1 MAGEIDKAVILARG
15 LGKRMRRADEG
26 VALADEQARIA
37 ESGVKALIP
46 VGPPEQAGSGRP
58 FLDYVLSGLADA
70 GLREICLVV
79 GPEHDALRDYY
90 TKQVRPK
97 RFGLTFAVQ
106 AEPRGTADAVRA
118 AREFAGDSEFL
129 VMNSDTYY
137 PVEAYRTLRE
147 LGRPGVIAFE
157 HEALVRLSNIP
168 AERVKQFAILR
179 ISATDELESVIE
191 KPDES
196 AWSAA
201 GASEFVSMN
210 IWRFGP
216 RIFDAC
222 AAVKPSV
229 RGELELPEA
238 VHLAITKFGLRLR
251 VVRMRAGVLDLSSRA
266 DILTVAERLRG
277 VQVNL

>member
-15 LGKRMRRADEG
+15 LGKRMRRADAS
-26 VALADEQARIA
+26 VALGDEQARIA

-46 VGPPEQAGSGRP
+46 VGPAGQPGGGRP

-70 GLREICLVV
+70 GFREICLVV

-90 TKQVRPK
+90 TQEVRPR
-97 RFGLTFAVQ
+97 RFTLAFAVQ
-106 AEPRGTADAVRA
+106 AEPRGTADAVLA
-118 AREFAGDSEFL
+118 AREFAGESEFL
-129 VMNSDTYY
+129 VLNSDTYY
-137 PVEAYRTLRE
+137 PIEAYRALRE
-147 LGRPGVIAFE
+147 LGRPGMIAFE

-168 AERVKQFAILR
+168 AERVKQYAILR
-179 ISATDELESVIE
+179 ISAADKLERVIE
-191 KPDES
+191 KPDEA

-201 GASEFVSMN
+201 GAAEYVSMN
-210 IWRFGP
+210 IWRFGA

-222 AAVKPSV
+222 AAVKPSA

-238 VHLAITKFGLRLR
+238 VHLGITKFGMRLR
-251 VVRMRAGVLDLSSRA
+251 AVRMRTGVLDLSSRA
-266 DILTVAERLRG
+266 DIPAVAERLHG